1 MSHFLL
7 FIFRK
12 LLNAFIYSSG
22 NDPLLARAHG
32 LFPKS
37 PPTQPTHNVLISTST
52 TVGIILDMAIRYII
66 SYVIMPLLILE
77 TLENRPNQANKDKKS
92 KPRSIT
98 TRNLRQTIT
107 TLYRKGGLDF
117 LLNGLN
123 YACLYATLH
132 IMLTNLL
139 SWPLFFPHPPV
150 AHLIASVVLAEY
162 HFFWTAGSVLPPAEQ
177 IRYMPLDHDRD
188 RVTTLYFPT
197 LVYAIAETIM
207 IYLPGSLL
215 GEQQQQQQQYQA
227 MTSSSVL
234 SDITALVR
242 HDVLVAGLMLVA
254 QVLLLLPTYIVLVVI
269 QGSLIPEACET
280 LIFLPE
286 EQQDEK
292 KDDSDNDDM
301 KNEGGEE
308 EEEEYPKQQ
317 GKLIKDIFGL
327 PGPSD
332 PLDVIEM
339 IGVRQLLYCLELHGK
354 MCLCLV
360 GVAVMVESVEYL
372 VS

>member
-1 MSHFLL
+1 
-7 FIFRK
+7 
-12 LLNAFIYSSG
+12 
-22 NDPLLARAHG
+22 
-32 LFPKS
+32 
-37 PPTQPTHNVLISTST
+37 
-52 TVGIILDMAIRYII
+52 
-66 SYVIMPLLILE
+66 MPLLILE
-77 TLENRPNQANKDKKS
+77 TLGNCPNQANKDKKS
-92 KPRSIT
+92 KTRSIT

-215 GEQQQQQQQYQA
+215 DEQQQQQHQQYQA
-227 MTSSSVL
+227 VTSSSVL

-242 HDVLVAGLMLVA
+242 HDILVAGLMLVA

-269 QGSLIPEACET
+269 QGSLIPGACET

-292 KDDSDNDDM
+292 DDSDNDDM
-301 KNEGGEE
+301 KKEGGEE

-339 IGVRQLLYCLELHGK
+339 ISVRQLLYCLELHGK

-360 GVAVMVESVEYL
+360 GVAVMVESVDYL